1 MILWGYTRIGY
12 QLQIMYSD
20 VACTSVNRIIIL
32 GLIIIIILY
41 YNTLDGI
48 NFLLEALSAAIMD

>member
-1 MILWGYTRIGY
+1 
-12 QLQIMYSD
+12 MYSD
-20 VACTSVNRIIIL
+20 VACTSVNSIIIL

-48 NFLLEALSAAIMD
+48 NFLLEALSEAIMD